1 MRIKDLRLK
10 NFYLCNEEISIGFSL
25 TGLTELIESD
35 VDYRVD
41 MSLDEF
47 LKGIGKFLLKKVSK
61 VDFRP
66 YNPIEPIEM
75 SMTLCSEDHDIGYSI
90 IFTLDEFISESLVID
105 KKLAV
110 YIDQDEISIGAGF
123 RGTGEDEEIL
133 LNLYEVYKSK
143 RFTTSF
149 IPNLSYEYPN
159 ISCGIGKFFEKDLI
173 ISDPSEEF
181 RWGID
186 IFIEKLM
193 KYPKSVQ
200 EKIRNIIPD
209 LGFGIN
215 KITEDWKIITDY
227 DSTGVL
233 SIIDHGSG
241 FRILMYMLPMIFS
254 IIENSEEK
262 CLFITSMSGLHP
274 NLKRVLIEKIRGE
287 LGNKNSQILY
297 RL

>member
-90 IFTLDEFISESLVID
+90 IFTLDEFISESLVVD

-110 YIDQDEISIGAGF
+110 YIDQYEISIGAGF
-123 RGTGEDEEIL
+123 EGTGEDEEIL

-143 RFTTSF
+143 KFTTSF

-159 ISCGIGKFFEKDLI
+159 ISYRIGKFFEKDLI

-200 EKIRNIIPD
+200 EKVRNIIPG

-215 KITEDWKIITDY
+215 KITEDWKIITDH
-227 DSTGVL
+227 DPTGIL

-254 IIENSEEK
+254 IIENPEEK